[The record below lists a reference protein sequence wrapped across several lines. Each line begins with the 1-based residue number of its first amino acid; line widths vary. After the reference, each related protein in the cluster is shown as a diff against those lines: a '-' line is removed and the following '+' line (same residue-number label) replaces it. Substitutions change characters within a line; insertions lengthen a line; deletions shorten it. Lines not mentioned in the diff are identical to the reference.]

1 MNLAAIFKKFL
12 SGQETGQL
20 VVKFADAQH
29 LCKISID
36 NGAAVYIT
44 LGTMGPDETLDFIA
58 DKQALQANFIEGVP
72 ARKKLDISL
81 NERLFAIAGASAA
94 PSPSAQA
101 VQQPSSPSKG
111 GAISAPM
118 VQAAIDD
125 FIDLV
130 GPLGTVM
137 AENVLSGF
145 GYAKG
150 SSMDEKSFSSFL
162 NEIKGEV
169 PSELRQG
176 FLNRHLK

>member
-72 ARKKLDISL
+72 ARKKLDTSL
-81 NERLFAIAGASAA
+81 NNRLFAIAGATGGA
-94 PSPSAQA
+94 SPSQP
-101 VQQPSSPSKG
+101 QPSVSHAAGG
-111 GAISAPM
+111 GAIPAQK
-118 VQAAIDD
+118 VQAAIED

-137 AENVLSGF
+137 AENALSSF
-145 GYAKG
+145 GYTKG
-150 SSMDEKSFSSFL
+150 SGMDESSFSSFL
-162 NEIKGEV
+162 DEIKGEI
-169 PSELRQG
+169 PKEQQQA
-176 FLNRHLK
+176 FLGRHLK